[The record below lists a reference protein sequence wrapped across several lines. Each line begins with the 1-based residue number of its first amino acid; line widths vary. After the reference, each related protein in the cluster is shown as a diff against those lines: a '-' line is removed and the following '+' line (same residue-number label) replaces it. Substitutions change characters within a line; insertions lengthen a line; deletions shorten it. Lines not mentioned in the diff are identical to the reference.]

1 MHDSRV
7 AMSLLAAVERL
18 MQDVALLKT
27 LVATGCPIP
36 QLSHAAEQLHKEL
49 FESESGEDMKL

>member
-1 MHDSRV
+1 MHDSKV

-27 LVATGCPIP
+27 LDASAYPIP
-36 QLSHAAEQLHKEL
+36 QLSHAAKQQDKEL
-49 FESESGEDMKL
+49 YERKSEGDMKL